1 MARRAAGE
9 SPASGR
15 PLSPHIL
22 RCLHPPPSMDS
33 PVLLANKLP
42 FLLTL
47 DGTGF
52 LSLATKS
59 VPAKNTLEILTSL
72 NPLLN
77 YKLLF

>member
-1 MARRAAGE
+1 MARRAARE
-9 SPASGR
+9 SPDSGR

-22 RCLHPPPSMDS
+22 LCLHPPAPMDILVS
-33 PVLLANKLP
+33 LANKLP
-42 FLLTL
+42 FLLAL
-47 DGTGF
+47 DRTGF
-52 LSLATKS
+52 LSLATES